1 MSPRVLERTRRTDR
15 SGHGDKGAPVITT
28 PRAVEARGLSRVYG
42 SGPDAVHAL
51 RGVDLSIAA
60 GEFVAI
66 MGPSGSGK
74 STLLHLVGGLDRP
87 DSGEVVIEGATLAEL
102 NEEALAHL
110 RRRRIGFVLQFFNLF
125 PLLSARENVA
135 FPLLLDGRRDA
146 FALADEALARVGL
159 SERAKHRPGELSG
172 GEQQR
177 VAVAR
182 ALVTKPAVV
191 LADEP
196 TGSLDSL
203 AGEDVLRLLRAAADD
218 GHAVLLITHH
228 APAAAYADRVVRLRD
243 GAVVPSADDV
253 VGVAR

>member
-1 MSPRVLERTRRTDR
+1 VT
-15 SGHGDKGAPVITT
+15 APL
-28 PRAVEARGLSRVYG
+28 AVDARELSRTYG
-42 SGPDAVHAL
+42 DGPDAVHAL
-51 RGVDLSIAA
+51 RAVDLSIAP

-74 STLLHLVGGLDRP
+74 STLLHLIGGLDRP
-87 DSGEVVIEGATLAEL
+87 DAGEVLIEGNSLASL
-102 NEEALAHL
+102 SDDALAHL

-125 PLLSARENVA
+125 PLLSADENVA
-135 FPLLLDGRRDA
+135 FPLLLDGRDD
-146 FALADEALARVGL
+146 ALALAGAALERVGL
-159 SERAKHRPGELSG
+159 GDRRKHRPGQLSG

-182 ALVTKPAVV
+182 ALVTRPAIV

-203 AGEDVLRLLRAAADD
+203 AGEDVLRLLREAADD
-218 GHAVLLITHH
+218 GQAVLLITHH

-243 GAVVPSADDV
+243 GTVVPSADDV
-253 VGVAR
+253 PASVGR

>member
-1 MSPRVLERTRRTDR
+1 M
-15 SGHGDKGAPVITT
+15 TT
-28 PRAVEARGLSRVYG
+28 PLAVEARSLRRTYG
-42 SGPDAVHAL
+42 DGPDAVQAL
-51 RGVDLSIAA
+51 RDVDLSIAP
-60 GEFVAI
+60 GEFVAV

-74 STLLHLVGGLDRP
+74 STLLHLIGGLDRP
-87 DSGEVVIEGATLAEL
+87 DAGEVLIEGETLASL
-102 NEEALAHL
+102 SDDALSHL

-125 PLLSARENVA
+125 PLLSAVENVA
-135 FPLLLDGRRDA
+135 FPLLLDGRDDA
-146 FALADEALARVGL
+146 LTLAGAALERVGL
-159 SERAKHRPGELSG
+159 AERARHRPAQLSG

-182 ALVTKPAVV
+182 ALVTRPAVV

-218 GHAVLLITHH
+218 SQAVLLITHH

-243 GAVVPSADDV
+243 GAVVPSSEGMAS
-253 VGVAR
+253 VAG

>member
-1 MSPRVLERTRRTDR
+1 MS
-15 SGHGDKGAPVITT
+15 T
-28 PRAVEARGLSRVYG
+28 PLAVEARGLSRVYG

-51 RGVDLSIAA
+51 RDVDLSIAA

-87 DSGEVVIEGATLAEL
+87 DAGEVLIEGETLAEL
-102 NEEALAHL
+102 NDEALAHL

-125 PLLSARENVA
+125 PLLSAVENVA
-135 FPLLLDGRRDA
+135 FPLLLDGRDDA
-146 FALADEALARVGL
+146 LALADAALARVGL
-159 SERAKHRPGELSG
+159 AERAKHRPNQLSG

-203 AGEDVLRLLRAAADD
+203 AGEDVLRLLRAAADG

-243 GAVVPSADDV
+243 GAVVPSAGDV
-253 VGVAR
+253 VSVAG

>member
-1 MSPRVLERTRRTDR
+1 VR
-15 SGHGDKGAPVITT
+15 
-28 PRAVEARGLSRVYG
+28 
-42 SGPDAVHAL
+42 
-51 RGVDLSIAA
+51 
-60 GEFVAI
+60 
-66 MGPSGSGK
+66 
-74 STLLHLVGGLDRP
+74 
-87 DSGEVVIEGATLAEL
+87 IEGETLARQSD
-102 NEEALAHL
+102 EALAHL

-135 FPLLLDGRRDA
+135 FPLLLDGRDDA
-146 FALADEALARVGL
+146 LALADAALDRVGL
-159 SERAKHRPGELSG
+159 SERATHRPNQLSG

-182 ALVTKPAVV
+182 ALVAKPAVV

-253 VGVAR
+253 VSVAP

>member
-1 MSPRVLERTRRTDR
+1 MSTPRV
-15 SGHGDKGAPVITT
+15 
-28 PRAVEARGLSRVYG
+28 VEARGLCRVYG
-42 SGPDAVHAL
+42 SGPEQVHAL
-51 RGVDLSIAA
+51 REVDLSIAG

-87 DSGEVVIEGATLAEL
+87 DTGEVLIEGEALADL
-102 NEEALAHL
+102 NDEALAHL

-135 FPLLLDGRRDA
+135 FPLLLDGRDDA
-146 FALADEALARVGL
+146 LALADAALERVGL

-218 GHAVLLITHH
+218 GQAVLLITHH

-243 GAVVPSADDV
+243 GAVVPSAGDV
-253 VGVAR
+253 ASVAG

>member
-1 MSPRVLERTRRTDR
+1 
-15 SGHGDKGAPVITT
+15 
-28 PRAVEARGLSRVYG
+28 VEARGLSRVYG
-42 SGPDAVHAL
+42 GGPDAVHAL
-51 RGVDLSIAA
+51 RDVDLSIAA

-87 DSGEVVIEGATLAEL
+87 DSGEVRIDGDPLGGL
-102 NEEALAHL
+102 DDEALAHL

-135 FPLLLDGRRDA
+135 FPLLLDGGRDA
-146 FALADEALARVGL
+146 LALADAALARVGL
-159 SERAKHRPGELSG
+159 AERASHRPGQLSG

-182 ALVTKPAVV
+182 ALVTEPAVI

-243 GAVVPSADDV
+243 GALVPSADE
-253 VGVAR
+253 VARVVAG

>member
-1 MSPRVLERTRRTDR
+1 M
-15 SGHGDKGAPVITT
+15 TT
-28 PRAVEARGLSRVYG
+28 PAPLAAEVRGLRRVYG
-42 SGPDAVHAL
+42 NGPDAVLAL
-51 RGVDLSIAA
+51 RDVDLSIAA

-74 STLLHLVGGLDRP
+74 STLLHLIGGLDRP
-87 DSGEVVIEGATLAEL
+87 DGGEVRIDGQPLAGL
-102 NEEALAHL
+102 DDTALAHL

-146 FALADEALARVGL
+146 LALADAALERVGL
-159 SERAKHRPGELSG
+159 AERAAHRPAELSG

-182 ALVTKPAVV
+182 ALVTEPALV

-243 GAVVPSADDV
+243 GAVVPTGADMTS
-253 VGVAR
+253 VAG

>member
-1 MSPRVLERTRRTDR
+1 MT
-15 SGHGDKGAPVITT
+15 APL
-28 PRAVEARGLSRVYG
+28 AVEARGLSRVYG
-42 SGPDAVHAL
+42 EGPDAVHAL
-51 RGVDLSIAA
+51 RAVDLSITA
-60 GEFVAI
+60 GEFVAV

-74 STLLHLVGGLDRP
+74 STLLHLIGGLDRP
-87 DSGEVVIEGATLAEL
+87 DTGDVLVEGEALAQL
-102 NEEALAHL
+102 NDEALAHV

-135 FPLLLDGRRDA
+135 FPLLLDNRGDA
-146 FALADEALARVGL
+146 LTLADAALARVGL
-159 SERAKHRPGELSG
+159 AERATHRPNQLSG

-253 VGVAR
+253 VSVVG

>member
-1 MSPRVLERTRRTDR
+1 MS
-15 SGHGDKGAPVITT
+15 T
-28 PRAVEARGLSRVYG
+28 PLAVEARGLSRVYG
-42 SGPDAVHAL
+42 RGPDAVHAL
-51 RGVDLSIAA
+51 REVDLSIGA

-87 DSGEVVIEGATLAEL
+87 DTGEILIEGKTLADL
-102 NEEALAHL
+102 NDEALAHL

-135 FPLLLDGRRDA
+135 FPLLLDGRGDA
-146 FALADEALARVGL
+146 LALADAALERVGL
-159 SERAKHRPGELSG
+159 SERAKHRPNQLSG

-218 GHAVLLITHH
+218 GHAVLLITHD
-228 APAAAYADRVVRLRD
+228 APAGAYADRVVRLRD
-243 GAVVPSADDV
+243 GAVVPSANDV
-253 VGVAR
+253 ASVAG

>member
-1 MSPRVLERTRRTDR
+1 VSTSL
-15 SGHGDKGAPVITT
+15 
-28 PRAVEARGLSRVYG
+28 AVQARGLRRVYG
-42 SGPDAVHAL
+42 HGPDAVHAL
-51 RGVDLSIAA
+51 RAVDLSIAP
-60 GEFVAI
+60 GEFVAV

-74 STLLHLVGGLDRP
+74 STLLHMVGGLDRP
-87 DSGEVVIEGATLAEL
+87 DAGEVLIEGAALADL
-102 NEEALAHL
+102 NDEALAHL

-135 FPLLLDGRRDA
+135 FPLLLDGRDDSL
-146 FALADEALARVGL
+146 ALADAALARVGL
-159 SERAKHRPGELSG
+159 SDRATHRPNQLSG

-182 ALVTKPAVV
+182 ALVTAPAVI

-218 GHAVLLITHH
+218 GHAVLLITHD

-243 GAVVPSADDV
+243 GSVVPSADNAASV
-253 VGVAR
+253 NG

>member
-1 MSPRVLERTRRTDR
+1 MS
-15 SGHGDKGAPVITT
+15 T
-28 PRAVEARGLSRVYG
+28 PLAVEARGLSRVYG
-42 SGPDAVHAL
+42 SGSEQVHAL
-51 RGVDLSIAA
+51 RDVDLSIAA

-87 DSGEVVIEGATLAEL
+87 DSGEVLIEGETLAEL
-102 NEEALAHL
+102 NDEALAHL

-125 PLLSARENVA
+125 PLLSALENVA
-135 FPLLLDGRRDA
+135 FPLLLDGRDDA
-146 FALADEALARVGL
+146 LALADTALERVGL
-159 SERAKHRPGELSG
+159 SERAKHRPGQLSG

-182 ALVTKPAVV
+182 ALATKPAVV

-243 GAVVPSADDV
+243 GAVVPSAEDVASV
-253 VGVAR
+253 VG

>member
-1 MSPRVLERTRRTDR
+1 M
-15 SGHGDKGAPVITT
+15 TT
-28 PRAVEARGLSRVYG
+28 PVVVDARGLNRTYG
-42 SGPDAVHAL
+42 NGPDAVHAL
-51 RGVDLSIAA
+51 RDVDLSIGA

-74 STLLHLVGGLDRP
+74 STLLHLLGGLDRP
-87 DSGEVVIEGATLAEL
+87 DSGEARVEGESLVDL
-102 NEEALAHL
+102 DDEALAHL

-135 FPLLLDGRRDA
+135 FPLLLDGRDDA
-146 FALADEALARVGL
+146 LVRADAALDRVGL
-159 SERAKHRPGELSG
+159 SGRGTHRPGQLSG

-182 ALVTKPAVV
+182 SLVTEPAVV

-196 TGSLDSL
+196 TGSLDTL

-218 GHAVLLITHH
+218 GHSVLLITHD

-243 GAVVPSADDV
+243 GSVVPSSNDV
-253 VGVAR
+253 PSAGG

>member
-1 MSPRVLERTRRTDR
+1 MSERGTSERIVGT
-15 SGHGDKGAPVITT
+15 ST
-28 PRAVEARGLSRVYG
+28 PPAVEARGLSRVYG
-42 SGPDAVHAL
+42 DGPDAVHAL
-51 RGVDLSIAA
+51 REVDLSIGA
-60 GEFVAI
+60 GEFLAV

-87 DSGEVVIEGATLAEL
+87 DTGEVLIEGKALAEL
-102 NEEALAHL
+102 DDEALAHL

-135 FPLLLDGRRDA
+135 FPLLLDSRDDA
-146 FALADEALARVGL
+146 LALADAALERVGL
-159 SERAKHRPGELSG
+159 SERAQHRPNQLSG

-182 ALVTKPAVV
+182 ALVSQPAVV

-218 GHAVLLITHH
+218 GQAVLLITHD

-243 GAVVPSADDV
+243 GAVVPSADDAASV
-253 VGVAR
+253 TG

>member
-1 MSPRVLERTRRTDR
+1 M
-15 SGHGDKGAPVITT
+15 TT
-28 PRAVEARGLSRVYG
+28 PLAVEARGLRRVYG

-51 RGVDLSIAA
+51 GDVDLSIAA

-87 DSGEVVIEGATLAEL
+87 DAGEIVIEGRALTEL
-102 NEEALAHL
+102 DDEALAHL

-135 FPLLLDGRRDA
+135 FPLLLDGRADA
-146 FALADEALARVGL
+146 LALADAALERVGL
-159 SERAKHRPGELSG
+159 ADRARHRPGELSG

-182 ALVTKPAVV
+182 ALVTEPAVI

-243 GAVVPSADDV
+243 GAVVPSGDDV
-253 VGVAR
+253 VSVVG

>member
-1 MSPRVLERTRRTDR
+1 MAS
-15 SGHGDKGAPVITT
+15 
-28 PRAVEARGLSRVYG
+28 AVEARALHRVYG
-42 SGPDAVHAL
+42 TGADAVHAL
-51 RGVDLSIAA
+51 RDVDLSIAA

-87 DSGEVVIEGATLAEL
+87 DGGEVLIEGETLAEL
-102 NEEALAHL
+102 NDEALAHV

-135 FPLLLDGRRDA
+135 FPLLLDGRGDA
-146 FALADEALARVGL
+146 LALADAALERVGL
-159 SERAKHRPGELSG
+159 SERAKHRPNQLSG

-182 ALVTKPAVV
+182 ALVTEPAVV

-203 AGEDVLRLLRAAADD
+203 AGEDVLRLLRVAADD

-243 GAVVPSADDV
+243 GAVVPTADHVASV
-253 VGVAR
+253 VG

>member
-1 MSPRVLERTRRTDR
+1 MSERGTSERIVGT
-15 SGHGDKGAPVITT
+15 ST
-28 PRAVEARGLSRVYG
+28 PPAVEARGLSRVYG
-42 SGPDAVHAL
+42 DGPDAVHAL
-51 RGVDLSIAA
+51 REVDLSIGA
-60 GEFVAI
+60 GEFLAV

-87 DSGEVVIEGATLAEL
+87 DTGEVLIEGKALAEL
-102 NEEALAHL
+102 DDEALAHL

-135 FPLLLDGRRDA
+135 FPLLLDGRDD
-146 FALADEALARVGL
+146 ALALAAAALERVGL
-159 SERAKHRPGELSG
+159 SERAEHRPNQLSG

-182 ALVTKPAVV
+182 ALVSQPAVV

-218 GHAVLLITHH
+218 GQAVLLITHD

-243 GAVVPSADDV
+243 GAVVPSADDAASV
-253 VGVAR
+253 TG

>member
-1 MSPRVLERTRRTDR
+1 MS
-15 SGHGDKGAPVITT
+15 T
-28 PRAVEARGLSRVYG
+28 PAAVEARGLSRVYG
-42 SGPDAVHAL
+42 SGADAVHAL
-51 RGVDLSIAA
+51 RDVDLSIAA

-87 DSGEVVIEGATLAEL
+87 DTGEVLIEGETLAEL
-102 NEEALAHL
+102 NDEALAHL

-125 PLLSARENVA
+125 PLLSALENVA
-135 FPLLLDGRRDA
+135 FPLLLDGRDDA
-146 FALADEALARVGL
+146 LTLAGAALDRVGL

-218 GHAVLLITHH
+218 GQAVLLITHH

-243 GAVVPSADDV
+243 GAVVPSAD
-253 VGVAR
+253 GVASVAG

>member
-1 MSPRVLERTRRTDR
+1 M
-15 SGHGDKGAPVITT
+15 
-28 PRAVEARGLSRVYG
+28 EARGLSRRYG
-42 SGPDAVHAL
+42 RGPDPVHAL
-51 RGVDLSIAA
+51 RDVDLSIAA
-60 GEFVAI
+60 GEFVAV

-87 DSGEVVIEGATLAEL
+87 DAGEVLIEGETLAEL
-102 NEEALAHL
+102 NDEALAHL

-135 FPLLLDGRRDA
+135 FPLLLDGRDNA
-146 FALADEALARVGL
+146 LALADAALERVGL
-159 SERAKHRPGELSG
+159 SDRAEHRPGELSG

-182 ALVTKPAVV
+182 ALVTTPAVV

-218 GHAVLLITHH
+218 GQAVLLITHD

-253 VGVAR
+253 AGAAG

>member
-1 MSPRVLERTRRTDR
+1 MS
-15 SGHGDKGAPVITT
+15 T
-28 PRAVEARGLSRVYG
+28 PLAVEARGLSRVYG
-42 SGPDAVHAL
+42 SGPEAVHAL
-51 RGVDLSIAA
+51 RDVDLSIAP

-87 DSGEVVIEGATLAEL
+87 NAGEVVIEGASLASL
-102 NEEALAHL
+102 KDDALAHL

-135 FPLLLDGRRDA
+135 FPLLLDGRDDA
-146 FALADEALARVGL
+146 LALADAALERVGL
-159 SERAKHRPGELSG
+159 SERAKHRPNQLSG

-253 VGVAR
+253 VSVAG

>member
-1 MSPRVLERTRRTDR
+1 M
-15 SGHGDKGAPVITT
+15 TT
-28 PRAVEARGLSRVYG
+28 PLAVEARGLRRVYG

-51 RGVDLSIAA
+51 RDVDLTIAP
-60 GEFVAI
+60 GEFVAV

-87 DSGEVVIEGATLAEL
+87 DGGEVLLDGEPLAGMDD
-102 NEEALAHL
+102 EALAHL

-135 FPLLLDGRRDA
+135 FPLLLDGRSDA
-146 FALADEALARVGL
+146 LALADSALARVGL
-159 SERAKHRPGELSG
+159 AERAAHRPNQLSG

-182 ALVTKPAVV
+182 ALVTRPAVV

-218 GHAVLLITHH
+218 GQAVLLITHH
-228 APAAAYADRVVRLRD
+228 APAAAYADRVLRLRD
-243 GAVVPSADDV
+243 GAVVPSADDAASIA
-253 VGVAR
+253 G

>member
-1 MSPRVLERTRRTDR
+1 M
-15 SGHGDKGAPVITT
+15 TT
-28 PRAVEARGLSRVYG
+28 PLAVEAQGLTRVYG
-42 SGPDAVHAL
+42 TGADSVTAL
-51 RGVDLSIAA
+51 RQVDLSIAA
-60 GEFVAI
+60 GEFVAV

-87 DSGEVVIEGATLAEL
+87 DEGDVRIEGQPIAALDD
-102 NEEALAHL
+102 EALAHL
-110 RRRRIGFVLQFFNLF
+110 RRRRLGFVLQFFNLF
-125 PLLSARENVA
+125 PLLSAAENVA

-146 FALADEALARVGL
+146 MTLAHQSLERVGL
-159 SERAKHRPGELSG
+159 AARAGHRPGELSG

-182 ALVTKPAVV
+182 ALVTRPAAV

-196 TGSLDSL
+196 TGSLDTL

-218 GHAVLLITHH
+218 GQAVLLITHD

-243 GAVVPSADDV
+243 GEVVSVSDDVPSV
-253 VGVAR
+253 VA

>member
-1 MSPRVLERTRRTDR
+1 MS
-15 SGHGDKGAPVITT
+15 T
-28 PRAVEARGLSRVYG
+28 PPAVEARGLRRVYG
-42 SGPDAVHAL
+42 SAADAVHAL
-51 RGVDLSIAA
+51 RDVDLSIGA

-87 DSGEVVIEGATLAEL
+87 DAGEVLIEGNTLAEL
-102 NEEALAHL
+102 NDEALAHL

-135 FPLLLDGRRDA
+135 FPLLLDGRDDA
-146 FALADEALARVGL
+146 LALADAALARVGL
-159 SERAKHRPGELSG
+159 SERGKHRPNQLSG

-182 ALVTKPAVV
+182 ALVTEPAVI

-203 AGEDVLRLLRAAADD
+203 AGEDVLRLLRDAADD

-243 GAVVPSADDV
+243 GAVVASTEDV
-253 VGVAR
+253 VGVAG

>member
-1 MSPRVLERTRRTDR
+1 MSTSL
-15 SGHGDKGAPVITT
+15 
-28 PRAVEARGLSRVYG
+28 AVEARGLSRVYG
-42 SGPDAVHAL
+42 NGPDAVPAL
-51 RGVDLSIAA
+51 HDVDLSIAA

-87 DSGEVVIEGATLAEL
+87 DAGEVVIEGEALAGL
-102 NEEALAHL
+102 DDEALAHL

-135 FPLLLDGRRDA
+135 FSLLLDGRDDA
-146 FALADEALARVGL
+146 LVLADAALERVGL
-159 SERAKHRPGELSG
+159 SGRAEHRPGELSG

-182 ALVTKPAVV
+182 ALVTTPAVV

-218 GHAVLLITHH
+218 GQAVLLITHD
-228 APAAAYADRVVRLRD
+228 ATAAAYADRVVRLRD
-243 GAVVPSADDV
+243 GAVVPSSD
-253 VGVAR
+253 GVTSVLR

>member
-1 MSPRVLERTRRTDR
+1 MSTLAVDARRLR
-15 SGHGDKGAPVITT
+15 
-28 PRAVEARGLSRVYG
+28 RVYG
-42 SGPDAVHAL
+42 SGPDTVHAL
-51 RGVDLSIAA
+51 RDVDLSIEA
-60 GEFVAI
+60 GEFVAV

-87 DSGEVVIEGATLAEL
+87 DAGEVLIEGETLAEL
-102 NEEALAHL
+102 NDEALAHL
-110 RRRRIGFVLQFFNLF
+110 RRRRIGFVLQLFNLF

-135 FPLLLDGRRDA
+135 FPLLLDGRADA
-146 FALADEALARVGL
+146 LALADEALARVGL
-159 SERAKHRPGELSG
+159 SERATHRPNQLSG

-182 ALVTKPAVV
+182 ALVTKPAVI

-203 AGEDVLRLLRAAADD
+203 AGEDVLGLLRAAADD

-253 VGVAR
+253 VSVTG